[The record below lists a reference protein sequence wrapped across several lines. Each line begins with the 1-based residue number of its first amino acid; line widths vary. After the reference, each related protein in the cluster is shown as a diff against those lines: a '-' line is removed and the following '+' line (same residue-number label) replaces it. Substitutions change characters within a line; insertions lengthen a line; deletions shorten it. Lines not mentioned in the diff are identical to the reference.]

1 MHHRD
6 EANYQH
12 FLKDMLDDLRET
24 LRLAHEA
31 GIEDDTI
38 ILDPGV
44 GFGKT
49 HEQNLTV
56 VNHLECMKEL
66 GYPVLL
72 GTSRKRI
79 VGFALDLP
87 ANERVEGTMVTTVFG
102 VLKGAAFVRV
112 HDVKENY
119 RAIQM
124 TKALLTGE
132 EC

>member
-1 MHHRD
+1 MHNRD

>member
-1 MHHRD
+1 M
-6 EANYQH
+6 
-12 FLKDMLDDLRET
+12 
-24 LRLAHEA
+24 
-31 GIEDDTI
+31 
-38 ILDPGV
+38 DPGV